1 MEFIK
6 FKKQKEVPAK
16 SKVADSADH
25 EEIENSDTDIL
36 DILGDGLKK
45 AIQEKE

>member
-6 FKKQKEVPAK
+6 FKKQKEVPSK
-16 SKVADSADH
+16 SKEVVADV

>member
-6 FKKQKEVPAK
+6 FKKQKEAPSK
-16 SKVADSADH
+16 SKEAVADV